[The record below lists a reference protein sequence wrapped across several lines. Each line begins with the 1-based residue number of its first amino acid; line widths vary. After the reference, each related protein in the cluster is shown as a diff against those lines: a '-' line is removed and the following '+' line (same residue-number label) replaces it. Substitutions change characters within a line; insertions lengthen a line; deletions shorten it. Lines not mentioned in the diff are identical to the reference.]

1 MRRIPIEPVLL
12 LLVLG
17 AFAAPAGAA
26 GASAG
31 EMERLRAAIF
41 AVPPGQ
47 LVQVG
52 EEVTASY
59 RSPLVTEASLAA
71 AAASASASTPGKS
84 RPRHITSFFRV
95 GGDPVRVWQ
104 QEIHAPDASY
114 IAPHFSHFN
123 LPGKSYLV
131 VRAPDSSRSWSYSGT
146 GKGELG
152 TSGGFW
158 GIHILGDTAVLE
170 LWADS
175 PLAEGAVE
183 VDRYARGYPPATGE
197 EATAE
202 SLCGSDNSNWAKCYQ
217 TSEPTIYQRS
227 RAVGRLL
234 INGLSACTGWLVGD
248 EGHLMTNA
256 HCVTNPIDAL
266 NTDYELM
273 AEGATCSTS
282 CASWAA
288 CPGNVVASGAL
299 LIKTNA
305 LFDYTLVKLP
315 INPVGTYGFLQ
326 MRTTPPAIDERIYI
340 PGHPQAWGKRIAV
353 FSNHPSDASGKCEIF
368 SNNEFSCLGIGPDIG
383 YFCDT
388 QGGSSGSPVLAYA
401 DHAVVALHH
410 CGGCPNTGVPITD
423 VVTDLG
429 ILLPRNSTR

>member
-1 MRRIPIEPVLL
+1 MSRIPLKLVLL
-12 LLVLG
+12 FLVLG
-17 AFAAPAGAA
+17 ATAAPVAA
-26 GASAG
+26 ADAVA

-41 AVPPGQ
+41 SDPAGQ

-52 EEVTASY
+52 EEVRASY
-59 RSPLVTEASLAA
+59 RSPVVTEASLAA
-71 AAASASASTPGKS
+71 AAASTASAPGKT
-84 RPRHITSFFRV
+84 RPRQITSFFRI

-104 QEIHAPDASY
+104 QEIHASGASY
-114 IAPHFSHFN
+114 IAPYFSYFN

-131 VRAPDSSRSWSYSGT
+131 VRAPDNSRSWSYRGT

-158 GIHILGDTAVLE
+158 GIHIVGDTAVLE

-175 PLAEGAVE
+175 PLTEGAIE
-183 VDRYARGYPPATGE
+183 VDRFAQGYPMESGW
-197 EATAE
+197 EATPE

-217 TSEPTIYQRS
+217 ASEPAIYQRS
-227 RAVGRLL
+227 RAVARLL

-248 EGHLMTNA
+248 EEHLMTNA
-256 HCVTNPIDAL
+256 HCITNPIDAL

-273 AEGATCSTS
+273 AEGATCTTS

-315 INPVGTYGFLQ
+315 VNPVGTYGFLQ
-326 MRTTPPAIDERIYI
+326 MRATPPAIDERIYI

-353 FSNHPSDASGKCEIF
+353 VSNHPSDASGKCEIF
-368 SNNEFSCLGIGPDIG
+368 SRNEASCLGIGPDIG

-410 CGGCPNTGVPITD
+410 CGGCPNTGVPVTD
-423 VVTDLG
+423 VITDLG
-429 ILLPRNSTR
+429 LFLPRNSIR